1 MQPNRRH
8 LLLGGLA
15 SAASLALAGGPLADT
30 AGAGLSPEEQR
41 RLHRA
46 LVNKRIEIDRQ
57 IDSVINYMLD
67 TYPQTEDYIVRSVGM
82 LVIPTITKVG
92 LFLGGSGG
100 EGALRVAN
108 ETVGYYSAAQVSF
121 GLQLGAGQ
129 FSHILFFM
137 TEAALQRFQTSKG
150 WALGAEVEVAM
161 LTQSDFAGGSTISRT
176 AEVIGLNLGGQG
188 AILGASIKGIK
199 YTRLEDIS

>member
-8 LLLGGLA
+8 VLIGCLAA
-15 SAASLALAGGPLADT
+15 SASLTFARDALADDETSAN
-30 AGAGLSPEEQR
+30 LSPEERR

-46 LVNKRIEIDRQ
+46 RVNKRAEIDRQ

-67 TYPQTEDYIVRSVGM
+67 TIPQTEDYIARSVGM

-92 LFLGGSGG
+92 LFIGGSGG
-100 EGALRVAN
+100 EGALRIDN
-108 ETVGYYSAAQVSF
+108 RTVGYYSAAQVSF

-137 TEAALQRFQTSKG
+137 TESALQNFQASRG
-150 WALGAEVEVAM
+150 WALGAQVEAAM
-161 LTQSDFAGGSTISRT
+161 LTQSDFTGTSTISRT

-188 AILGASIKGIK
+188 AILGASVKGIK
-199 YTRLEDIS
+199 YTRLDDI